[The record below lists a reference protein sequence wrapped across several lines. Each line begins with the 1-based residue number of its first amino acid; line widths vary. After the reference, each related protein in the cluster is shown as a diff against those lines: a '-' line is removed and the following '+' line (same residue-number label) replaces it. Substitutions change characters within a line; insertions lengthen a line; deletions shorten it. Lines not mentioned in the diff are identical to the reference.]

1 MEIPAFDRS
10 IRECSSILLEFGI
23 DVYKL
28 LQSSA
33 KEQYEKNTLNC
44 MLAITAIQVI
54 YPFSFLKICNTC
66 IRNRYPDFLPIFFDL
81 FQPSHISSRWA
92 ASLN

>member
-54 YPFSFLKICNTC
+54 YPFSFLKFVILASAIDTLIFCLFFSTSFSPV
-66 IRNRYPDFLPIFFDL
+66 IYPPAGRL
-81 FQPSHISSRWA
+81 A
-92 ASLN
+92 

>member
-66 IRNRYPDFLPIFFDL
+66 ISASDFLPIFFDL